1 MRRVAL
7 LVANSEFGSA
17 SGIAN
22 LRFPQ
27 ADARS
32 LAEIL
37 RNPDIGKF
45 DRIETILERT
55 RDEIVTSVAQTLD
68 EERGAMVLFYYSG
81 HGKVSDSGRLYLA
94 AKNTTEKHLPANG
107 VGFDAIIDMKD
118 HFGCSRFCVV
128 LDCCFAGLASNAMK
142 GSKDDQLKSFAE
154 GKGIFFLGAANST
167 TAAREDEA
175 LGHGVLTA
183 GIIQGLST
191 GRADKRNTGRIT
203 GSDLFAWCCDF
214 ASARKAG
221 RPVQNNKVDGD
232 ELVIAF
238 SAPRISEETV
248 QRLRSTLTL
257 CWENRMLPS
266 PELDILQTY
275 FFGQENAVVPKPD
288 TLERDFMEYAQG
300 KIRFDELLERRA
312 FRLSERTN
320 DKKRRASRL
329 SEQTNDKQKE
339 VDVATSLNLISLPEL
354 IATLV
359 CAAASGLLPAI
370 ALFSSHPT
378 APDIAVLRVWL
389 FGSLASGFIAGR
401 LLQPIGRWKSAGI
414 GLLGMCITAAIM
426 STMIP
431 STASNTAFLYTLA
444 IGAPMFIAIIAMSAF
459 SWIER
464 AVRQRYHARH
474 DV

>member
-7 LVANSEFGSA
+7 LVANSEFGAA

-27 ADARS
+27 ADARE
-32 LAEIL
+32 LAELL
-37 RNPDIGKF
+37 RNPEIGKF
-45 DRIETILERT
+45 DRIETIIEKT
-55 RDEIVTSVAQTLD
+55 RDEIETSVAQTLD

-238 SAPRISEETV
+238 SSPRISDGTV

-275 FFGQENAVVPKPD
+275 FFGQESAVVPKPG

-312 FRLSERTN
+312 FRLSELTN
-320 DKKRRASRL
+320 DKKRRASKL
-329 SEQTNDKQKE
+329 SERTNDKQKE
-339 VDVATSLNLISLPEL
+339 IDVARTLNLTFSPEL
-354 IATLV
+354 IAAVV
-359 CAAASGLLPAI
+359 CSAASGLLPAI
-370 ALFSSHPT
+370 ALFTSTPT
-378 APDIAVLRVWL
+378 APDIQGLRVWL
-389 FGSLASGFIAGR
+389 FGTLASGFLAGR

-414 GLLGMCITAAIM
+414 GLLGMSITAATV
-426 STMIP
+426 STVLP
-431 STASNTAFLYTLA
+431 SPIHNVAYLYILA
-444 IGAPMFIAIIAMSAF
+444 VAAPMSLAIIAMLAF

-464 AVRQRYHARH
+464 AVQQRRHARN
-474 DV
+474 DM